1 MLAMGTVQ
9 EFRERRNNLKVFGE
23 IAISDISNDETP
35 SSEDETC
42 SSKDEISS
50 PQTRDNQEKVEDCT
64 KEDLLQVYVMFYNL
78 RFLRHYSE
86 TLF

>member
-9 EFRERRNNLKVFGE
+9 EFRERRNQSKVFGE
-23 IAISDISNDETP
+23 NSKSDTSK
-35 SSEDETC
+35 DETC